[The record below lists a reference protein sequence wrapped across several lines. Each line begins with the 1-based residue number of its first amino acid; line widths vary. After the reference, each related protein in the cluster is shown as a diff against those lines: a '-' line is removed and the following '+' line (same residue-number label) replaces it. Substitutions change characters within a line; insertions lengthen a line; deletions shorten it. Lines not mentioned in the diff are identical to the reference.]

1 MEVMKM
7 KPHEWAS
14 YPGDLVMAS
23 TFDAAMKAK
32 DAELAEYAE
41 NLADT
46 THDLQDRDA
55 TIAEICDLFLVDKRD
70 PVAGLR
76 KYVELDRKELD
87 ALRTRAEAAEAKVAE
102 LELRLANV
110 DKVAVHAC
118 DVRDDSIADL
128 ELRLATST
136 ESMYVNMKAAN
147 EANAQLAAANERVAE
162 LEGESKGWHGVVV
175 ECEKILKAVGT
186 AEKPLTSNLPNLIRD
201 RLQNLHRAEAKH
213 QPKERP

>member
-1 MEVMKM
+1 MEIPQAGNSLDKTQNAAYNCTTMPANS
-7 KPHEWAS
+7 KPHAGEHS
-14 YPGDLVMAS
+14 I
-23 TFDAAMKAK
+23 K
-32 DAELAEYAE
+32 
-41 NLADT
+41 
-46 THDLQDRDA
+46 
-55 TIAEICDLFLVDKRD
+55 TI
-70 PVAGLR
+70 
-76 KYVELDRKELD
+76 D